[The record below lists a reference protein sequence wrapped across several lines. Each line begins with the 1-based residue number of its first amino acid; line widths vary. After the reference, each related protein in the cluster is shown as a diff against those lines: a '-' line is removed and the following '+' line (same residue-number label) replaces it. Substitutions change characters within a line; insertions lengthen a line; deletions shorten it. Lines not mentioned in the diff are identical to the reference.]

1 MRKNRLIIPALLAFL
16 SLQGY
21 AQELNDS
28 ITSGKPAKY
37 SDEVVEIGYHK
48 AQRLEE
54 STSSTS
60 TIYNVFFNKRSAK
73 NIANSLF
80 GYGTGL
86 TTLQGSGRYADA
98 EPTFFIRGLQSLST
112 NNPLILVDGIER
124 DITDVTP
131 EEVETV
137 TILKDAAAV
146 AIYGHKGING
156 VVNITTKRGIYNT
169 REIKFTYDHGFG
181 WQARKPKFVD
191 SYSYAN
197 AMN

>member
-1 MRKNRLIIPALLAFL
+1 M
-16 SLQGY
+16 
-21 AQELNDS
+21 
-28 ITSGKPAKY
+28 
-37 SDEVVEIGYHK
+37 
-48 AQRLEE
+48 
-54 STSSTS
+54 
-60 TIYNVFFNKRSAK
+60 
-73 NIANSLF
+73 
-80 GYGTGL
+80 

-197 AMN
+197 AMNEALVNDGLTTRYTQDET